1 MSIKELSAKLKNR
14 ELKAVDLAAA
24 TFAKI
29 EATDTALHSF
39 LSLRK
44 EAALQQAR
52 DIDAKLDKGETLSPL
67 AGIPIAIK
75 DNMNLR
81 GEKTTCA
88 SKILENFVSP
98 FTSTAVQNLMDAG
111 MVIVGKANLDEFA
124 MGSSTENSAFGP
136 SKNPWNLD
144 YVPGGSSGGSASAVA
159 SGQVPVSLG
168 SDTGGSIRQ
177 PAAFCGI
184 SGLKPSYGR
193 VSRYG
198 LVAFASSLDQIGPF
212 GRSVED
218 IAYVTEGLCSHDV
231 RDATSIQAPAP
242 HLVSALTKDVKG
254 LRIALPKE
262 LFSKECDDAVK
273 GPVYAALDLLKANG
287 AIVEEVSMQ
296 ALVASIATYY
306 VIAPAEASANLA
318 RYDGVRY
325 TSRVENPANLTE
337 MFTKTRGQFFGK
349 EVKRRIILGTYA
361 LSSGYYDAYYIK
373 AQKART
379 LIKQSFDQVFAN
391 FDIVVSPTTP
401 SSAFKFGEHA
411 SAPNKMYI
419 ADLCTIPANMAGLPA
434 LSIPCGFDKGMPVGM
449 QIIGKSFDEATVLRV
464 GDAYQALSDFHKQRP
479 GAYA

>member
-1 MSIKELSAKLKNR
+1 MSVKELSSKLKNR
-14 ELKAVDLAAA
+14 ELKAVDLAMA
-24 TFAKI
+24 TFSKI
-29 EATDTALHSF
+29 EATESDLHSF
-39 LSLRK
+39 ISLRK
-44 EAALQQAR
+44 EAALLQA
-52 DIDAKLDKGETLSPL
+52 DSIDAKLDKGEELSPL
-67 AGIPIAIK
+67 AGIPITIK

-88 SKILENFVSP
+88 SKMLENFVSP

-111 MVIVGKANLDEFA
+111 MVVVGKANMDEFA

-136 SKNPWNLD
+136 SKNPWDLTR
-144 YVPGGSSGGSASAVA
+144 VPGGSSGGSASAIA
-159 SGQVPVSLG
+159 AGQVPVSLG

-184 SGLKPSYGR
+184 SGFKPSYGR

-231 RDATSIQAPAP
+231 HDATSVPAPAP
-242 HLVSALTKDVKG
+242 QLVSALTKDVRG
-254 LRIALPKE
+254 LRIAIPKE
-262 LFSKECDDAVK
+262 LFSDEIDDGVK
-273 GPVYAALDLLKANG
+273 GPVYAALDVLKAKG

-306 VIAPAEASANLA
+306 IVAPAEASANLA
-318 RYDGVRY
+318 RFDGVRY
-325 TSRVENPANLTE
+325 TSRIKDAANLTE

-379 LIKQSFDQVFAN
+379 LIKQSFDRVFAN
-391 FDIVVSPTTP
+391 FDVVISPTTP
-401 SSAFKFGEHA
+401 SAAFKFGEHA
-411 SAPNKMYI
+411 NSPDKMYI

-434 LSIPCGFDKGMPVGM
+434 LSVPCGFDNGMPVGL

-464 GDAYQALSDFHKQRP
+464 GDAYQAFTDFHLAKP
-479 GAYA
+479 EAYA